1 MAASAQAAD
10 ACVGRV
16 LRTDRGLSSVLT
28 EDGLV
33 RAGLGGRLLAR
44 VAHHPD
50 DAPCTGD
57 WVVLRRWPDHR
68 VTLEEV
74 LPRRTALIRATAG
87 EQSHGQVLCANHD
100 LAAVVVAL
108 HPEPVLARVERLL
121 TLAWESGATPVVLLT
136 KTDLVGDA
144 PQVSDDVAA
153 VAPGVRVICT
163 STRTEEGLDEIR
175 ALIDGTR
182 TVALLGASGH
192 GKSSLANALAGANL
206 LGTRQI
212 RADGRGRH
220 TSVRREL
227 VPLPG
232 GGAVIDTPGLRGI
245 GLVRAEGGLDQAF
258 AEVDGLAAGCRF
270 GDCRHEHEPGCA
282 VLAAVEQGSL
292 PLRRLESWRRLRREM
307 SWSAKRA
314 EQRERAAFRRRA
326 RRTGS

>member
-1 MAASAQAAD
+1 MDVSAQAAD

-28 EDGLV
+28 EGGLV

-44 VAHHPD
+44 VAHQPD

-57 WVVLRRWPDHR
+57 WVLLRHWPDHR

-74 LPRRTALIRATAG
+74 LPRRTALVRATAG

-136 KTDLVGDA
+136 KADLVGDA
-144 PQVSDDVAA
+144 PQVAEDVAA
-153 VAPGVRVICT
+153 AAPGVRVICT
-163 STRTEEGLDEIR
+163 STRTDEGLSEIR
-175 ALIDGTR
+175 ALVEGTR
-182 TVALLGASGH
+182 TMALLGASGH
-192 GKSSLANALAGANL
+192 GKSSLANALAGADL

-245 GLVRAEGGLDQAF
+245 GLVRAEGGLEHAF
-258 AEVDGLAAGCRF
+258 ADIDGLAAGCRF
-270 GDCRHEHEPGCA
+270 GDCRHEQEPGCA

-292 PLRRLESWRRLRREM
+292 PLRRLESWRRLHREM

-314 EQRERAAFRRRA
+314 EQRERAARRRRA
-326 RRTGS
+326 RGTGS